1 MLHPCLSNPFQS
13 RNGTSTFVLLLYMD
27 LTNPVRGLVGRQGG
41 VDEADRRAEA
51 EPVAQEPRRAQQ
63 LDDAPEGRPGR
74 ARPARRAAQEG
85 TARTQGQAEDD
96 TLC

>member
-1 MLHPCLSNPFQS
+1 M
-13 RNGTSTFVLLLYMD
+13 LLLSTHS
-27 LTNPVRGLVGRQGG
+27 TNPVHRLVGRQGG

-51 EPVAQEPRRAQQ
+51 EPVTQEPRRAQQ
-63 LDDAPEGRPGR
+63 LYDAPEGRPGR
-74 ARPARRAAQEG
+74 VRPARRAAQEG